1 MYQSSKVRLVIIFS
15 SNTKDFQMYGFFVMV
30 IAYIKC
36 FVPMGTLFYRFIK
49 KLSFELYNSTILYI
63 TYFVEISCHPV

>member
-1 MYQSSKVRLVIIFS
+1 
-15 SNTKDFQMYGFFVMV
+15 MYGFFVMV

-49 KLSFELYNSTILYI
+49 KLSFELDNSTISYI